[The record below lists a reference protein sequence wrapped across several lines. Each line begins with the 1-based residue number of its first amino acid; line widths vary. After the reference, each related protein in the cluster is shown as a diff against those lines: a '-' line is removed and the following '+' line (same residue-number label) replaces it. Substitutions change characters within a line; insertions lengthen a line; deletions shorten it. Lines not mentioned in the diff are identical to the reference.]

1 MAAIFRHP
9 AILRNLECVVFE
21 IDRIVLAVA
30 ALGVMPREGSARL
43 RSAVRRAPPMYRP
56 GCFENATPSPQSSVL
71 LPQSTP

>member
-30 ALGVMPREGSARL
+30 ALGVMPRGL
-43 RSAVRRAPPMYRP
+43 
-56 GCFENATPSPQSSVL
+56 C
-71 LPQSTP
+71 